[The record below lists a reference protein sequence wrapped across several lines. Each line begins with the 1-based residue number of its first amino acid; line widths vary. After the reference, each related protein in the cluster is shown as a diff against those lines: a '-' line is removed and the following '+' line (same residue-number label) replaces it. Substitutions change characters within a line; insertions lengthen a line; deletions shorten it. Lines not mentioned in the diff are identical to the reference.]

1 MILCRVQKSIRS
13 DHLVLFSYFM
23 PGPLIAYTLCESPAA
38 RHRLNHG
45 IFCGAFNLGRR
56 GAGVGNFDPFRR
68 YGPAPFCTGGKMKD
82 WARPLY
88 YSAAWKNIRGY
99 VFHRDQMLCQDC
111 LKKGIYTPAE
121 EVHHI
126 VELTPSNV
134 SDPNIA
140 LNADNLISLCR
151 SCHKSRHESKPA
163 RRYTIDEMG
172 RVTIK

>member
-1 MILCRVQKSIRS
+1 
-13 DHLVLFSYFM
+13 M
-23 PGPLIAYTLCESPAA
+23 PGPLIAYATAKALQPGTVTFAAFSAGLFMLADTEPVRLKPPVWAGSVLC
-38 RHRLNHG
+38 
-45 IFCGAFNLGRR
+45 
-56 GAGVGNFDPFRR
+56 
-68 YGPAPFCTGGKMKD
+68 GGKMKD
-82 WARPLY
+82 WARSLY
-88 YSAAWKNIRGY
+88 SSAAWKNIRGY

-151 SCHKSRHESKPA
+151 ECHRARHSTNS
-163 RRYTIDEMG
+163 RRYTIDENG
-172 RVTIK
+172 KVTIK